1 MEYPKSLK
9 IGAHRY
15 EVKLADTIPGVHG
28 YVNYTYKYIK
38 LAQRSS
44 RTGCS
49 YKRDERDDTFW
60 HELTHAILYEMGHKL
75 YSNEKFVSQFA
86 SHLTKAINSARF

>member
-9 IGAHRY
+9 VGKHLY
-15 EVKLADTIPGVHG
+15 EVKRVDTIPGSHG
-28 YVNYTYKYIK
+28 YVNYTYKYIT
-38 LAQRSS
+38 LAERSS

-49 YKRDERDDTFW
+49 YKREECDDTFW

-75 YSNEKFVSQFA
+75 YTNEKFVTQF
-86 SHLTKAINSARF
+86 SGLLTKAINSARF